1 MKKAILAALLLALLL
16 GCAAR
21 SSAPALNEPAPQA
34 AAAVPQATALPVS
47 EEAGV
52 QYPPVPEDHAPAG
65 TEDREA
71 PAHASADTGAGSTAQ
86 PDPQESVEPSDA
98 EATPSEAASAPQ
110 EESAEG
116 DLSWVTGEYQRS
128 NHCTSCATAT
138 LIRRRQAADG
148 KEPTFT
154 YEDVRMC
161 CNGVSRT
168 DVERGRVG
176 DVFYYS
182 PANGYRALYSGADD
196 AVYQPRGFTLEEM
209 GETPQERLELIL
221 AVLEDH
227 PEGLVLYV
235 DHGDSCHAIVLSRY
249 DAGTGSFYAYDPC
262 GDGSAAWSRTKHRY
276 LHDENETCRRELPLE
291 ETYLARCFEDFSIE
305 VLLASLTMLDVR
317 QRVCVWF
324 LPNDLP

>member
-1 MKKAILAALLLALLL
+1 
-16 GCAAR
+16 
-21 SSAPALNEPAPQA
+21 
-34 AAAVPQATALPVS
+34 
-47 EEAGV
+47 
-52 QYPPVPEDHAPAG
+52 
-65 TEDREA
+65 
-71 PAHASADTGAGSTAQ
+71 
-86 PDPQESVEPSDA
+86 
-98 EATPSEAASAPQ
+98 
-110 EESAEG
+110 
-116 DLSWVTGEYQRS
+116 
-128 NHCTSCATAT
+128 
-138 LIRRRQAADG
+138 
-148 KEPTFT
+148 
-154 YEDVRMC
+154 MC
-161 CNGVSRT
+161 SNGVSRA